1 MVGPDLVFILTF
13 LKYLKNIEYWFLRH
27 FIVNAKWFYLIQY
40 AIALRTSLLLPLHIE
55 LFCQVTNNA
64 KGMKIWNSSVLDI
77 VLLIL
82 WISQAKIIDLYI
94 SRHSS
99 VAYNYIDAQFT
110 AKNRFIFTEQKS
122 DRHLTRI
129 RYLDTR
135 LLLFLVFSVW
145 ITIPLSTHILV
156 IVCS

>member
-1 MVGPDLVFILTF
+1 L
-13 LKYLKNIEYWFLRH
+13 
-27 FIVNAKWFYLIQY
+27 
-40 AIALRTSLLLPLHIE
+40 
-55 LFCQVTNNA
+55 
-64 KGMKIWNSSVLDI
+64 VLDI

-99 VAYNYIDAQFT
+99 VACNYIDAQFT

-122 DRHLTRI
+122 ERHLTRI